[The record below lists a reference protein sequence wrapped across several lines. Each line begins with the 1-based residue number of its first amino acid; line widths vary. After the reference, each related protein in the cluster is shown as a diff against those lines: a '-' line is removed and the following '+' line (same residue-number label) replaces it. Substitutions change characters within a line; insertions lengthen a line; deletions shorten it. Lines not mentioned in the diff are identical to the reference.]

1 MSSLSDSGYRGI
13 IPPLSRRAW
22 RLLFGNTLSQI
33 GTGMTFPFLMIFLHE
48 ARHINLST
56 AGLVLATSS
65 AAGLLTIPLA
75 GRLVDRFGTGPTV
88 VSWLLVSAVGSGS
101 FFVVH
106 SAAGAFFAA
115 FVFGTGTAG
124 MWNSISAMFAEVVP
138 ADQRSAIFG
147 VSYAL
152 QNLGLGLGAAG
163 AGMFVAAR
171 PNANLPILF
180 LIDAASYLV
189 FGLVL
194 VLSGEVRLGKR
205 RETEDPGPVYASA
218 VTGDRADGHA
228 ANRANRRTTRRAT
241 GYREVLSDRRLIGIT
256 VLNTLLASVLVTELN
271 VAFPIWAVDTVR
283 VPAYVV
289 GFAFLGNT
297 SIIIVGQLLVL
308 HFLLRGRRRTRAAAF
323 AASVFGAACLL
334 TFLSAEVPGGML
346 RESTLVVSLTL
357 FGFGETLLAPSLAPL
372 INDIAPELR
381 RGRYNAVFNASWQVG
396 PLIGPVLAGLALGHQ
411 LGGVLFASLAAVSA
425 MAVMLALRL
434 ERVVPEEMNRGGLSG

>member
-1 MSSLSDSGYRGI
+1 
-13 IPPLSRRAW
+13 
-22 RLLFGNTLSQI
+22 
-33 GTGMTFPFLMIFLHE
+33 MTFPFLMIFLHE

-205 RETEDPGPVYASA
+205 RRTEDPGPVYASA
-218 VTGDRADGHA
+218 VTGDREAGHADGHA

-346 RESTLVVSLTL
+346 RESTLVASLTL